1 MGTTLLALSLSGKL
15 PVVRLSL
22 FHTHFKQFLI
32 YVLPKILSQ
41 ALQYSKNINKMF
53 AKEKYDVQF

>member
-1 MGTTLLALSLSGKL
+1 
-15 PVVRLSL
+15 
-22 FHTHFKQFLI
+22 LI